1 MLRLIIWIVV
11 LYLLYRIL
19 STWLLPWM
27 GKRYVDHAREKYGR
41 QQNKARHINMENG
54 DGHIIIPGDDPKRSQ
69 QKPKEDREYTP
80 FEEA

>member
-1 MLRLIIWIVV
+1 
-11 LYLLYRIL
+11 
-19 STWLLPWM
+19 M

-54 DGHIIIPGDDPKRSQ
+54 DGHIIIPEDDPKRSQ
-69 QKPKEDREYTP
+69 QKPKEDRDYTP

>member
-1 MLRLIIWIVV
+1 
-11 LYLLYRIL
+11 
-19 STWLLPWM
+19 M

-54 DGHIIIPGDDPKRSQ
+54 DGHIIIPEDDPKRSSKS
-69 QKPKEDREYTP
+69 QKRTGIHA